1 MSSVKRKV
9 LVIENIRRAWLT
21 NIVNTY
27 ALIMLLPFYIIARSY
42 GLNGTLLYAALL
54 TLLGSFVAFR
64 LAMIFTRKMLRDLA
78 NIRDIKGNIQI
89 VFMVIYGDCAVRW
102 TTLFV
107 PILIFLSLTIDLLP
121 LSLIIKTV
129 LIFVVF
135 FVLIFIFTYNNM
147 RSVVRNIDRL
157 LELVDRK

>member
-64 LAMIFTRKMLRDLA
+64 LAIIFTKKMVRDLA
-78 NIRDIKGNIQI
+78 DIEDIKGDIRI

-121 LSLIIKTV
+121 LSFIIKTV
-129 LIFVVF
+129 LIFVAF